1 MERGLLP
8 QLKLERQLMALEA
21 CKSPPSLTRGRIAIR
36 FDITIRVNLAL
47 VRRLSILV
55 VECGAA

>member
-1 MERGLLP
+1 
-8 QLKLERQLMALEA
+8 
-21 CKSPPSLTRGRIAIR
+21 LTRGRIAIR